1 RDRLTLEGAQAYT
14 WDDNGNLTTKGAEA
28 VYTWNHENRLT
39 KVQKADGTIVENQY
53 DPDGNRVQTK
63 TTKPAQATET
73 TNFLIDTSGG
83 LSHVVAESDASAS
96 TSSLKALYIRGDDLL
111 AMMRP
116 LVPAPST
123 TPSDWQTPFTHLHG
137 LGSLRRLTNE
147 SGNITDAWSYTAFGE
162 LYARTGTDPIP
173 YAFAGEPLD
182 PNSGFQY
189 HRARWM
195 DPRVARFSAIDA
207 FSGVGTD
214 PRTLHD

>member
-1 RDRLTLEGAQAYT
+1 PPT
-14 WDDNGNLTTKGAEA
+14 
-28 VYTWNHENRLT
+28 
-39 KVQKADGTIVENQY
+39 
-53 DPDGNRVQTK
+53 P
-63 TTKPAQATET
+63 PA
-73 TNFLIDTSGG
+73 
-83 LSHVVAESDASAS
+83 
-96 TSSLKALYIRGDDLL
+96 
-111 AMMRP
+111 
-116 LVPAPST
+116 
-123 TPSDWQTPFTHLHG
+123 DWQPRFTHLDG

-214 PRTLHD
+214 PRTLHDYLYAGADPLNASDPTGRFLEAADALLAPLPLIPPP